1 MISSF
6 APATG
11 GALLYERVMTTI
23 KQSDL
28 SADAKHFLKDH
39 AAVVL
44 TYFGIV
50 AAFGIA
56 SLIWCLIWLLV
67 W

>member
-23 KQSDL
+23 KQSGL
-28 SADAKHFLKDH
+28 STDAKHFLKDH
-39 AAVVL
+39 AAAAL